1 MTKRSIFGQA
11 FVAGIVLF
19 SGGAEGSQT
28 VISREEREDRLRET
42 VIPSEEIGGLSN
54 QDLTQKRNEDSTEE
68 NERYRSSPRRYPV
81 FYIDQSIWKT
91 GQKSKANQDE
101 GILSW
106 ILRRLED
113 IGFDD
118 DTKGN
123 EVRQDDNLVSQGS
136 YKNYDKIEVEEHK
149 EILIT
154 DDDGTHQYKMDDD
167 VPAPTWTPRRTTLQ
181 PTIAPTPLDTTFWN
195 DLDSLD
201 TNMDMDGGD
210 SKPTDTQITDT
221 DLLLNRPDN
230 SVVLRIVLG
239 VVRYENMTEV
249 DITNIINMAA
259 RALNVVLNKDEEIPF
274 VVYDRLDYLN
284 RDGEW
289 NRDLG
294 EAQIPSAPFRGE
306 GKPRQRDA
314 DMADKY
320 LAKLFLDNVVM
331 EMLDNNWFE
340 ISSIYTVW
348 RQGDFAPVKNRPR
361 LTNIEGICSGSVER
375 AMDQGIYWESLEGVR
390 LGDPDLIIPGKN
402 YYADDKGIVDAKDV
416 GDEYDMADMFC
427 PCNRPVHE
435 EALECPKTDSDVTYS
450 AVIADNMMEIEWGI
464 REWVGFVLLC
474 STMLFVILLSLISDY
489 VLEKRRMQ
497 QLWGAALTADGVDDF
512 LQVGWQIYEKPPEEQ
527 PPEGVAPEKAQQ
539 QAQLYLHIYDK
550 GRGEGYNDENSMLKG
565 GVEPQLFAPSTDTD
579 APHAAPLQPHQNPQ
593 ESKADEDAADPN
605 KPS

>member
-19 SGGAEGSQT
+19 SGGAEGSQI
-28 VISREEREDRLRET
+28 VISREDIRET

-54 QDLTQKRNEDSTEE
+54 QDLTQKRNEDSTGE

-91 GQKSKANQDE
+91 GQKSEAKQDE

-106 ILRRLED
+106 ILRRLQD
-113 IGFDD
+113 FGVDD
-118 DTKGN
+118 DYDTGGN
-123 EVRQDDNLVSQGS
+123 KPRQDDNLNNQNG
-136 YKNYDKIEVEEHK
+136 YNNYNKVEVEEHK
-149 EILIT
+149 EKLIT
-154 DDDGTHQYKMDDD
+154 DDDGMFQSTLDDD
-167 VPAPTWTPRRTTLQ
+167 PSTWTPPRPTLK

-195 DLDSLD
+195 NLDSLD
-201 TNMDMDGGD
+201 TNMDWGD
-210 SKPTDTQITDT
+210 SKPTDTQLTDT
-221 DLLLNRPDN
+221 DLLLNRPHN

-239 VVRYENMTEV
+239 VVHYENMTEV

-274 VVYDRLDYLN
+274 VVYDTLDYLN
-284 RDGEW
+284 RDGER

-294 EAQIPSAPFRGE
+294 EAQLPSTPFRGE
-306 GKPRQRDA
+306 GKPQQRDA
-314 DMADKY
+314 TSPFDMADKY
-320 LAKLFLDNVVM
+320 MAKLFLDNVVM
-331 EMLDNNWFE
+331 QLLDNKWFE

-348 RQGDFAPVKNRPR
+348 RRVDGVSVKSRPVLKS
-361 LTNIEGICSGSVER
+361 IEGICSGSIER
-375 AMDQGIYWESLEGVR
+375 AMDRDIYWESLEDVR
-390 LGDPDLIIPGKN
+390 LGDPDLIIPGKI

-416 GDEYDMADMFC
+416 GDEYDMADMLC
-427 PCNRPVHE
+427 PYNRPIHD
-435 EALECPKTDSDVTYS
+435 EALECPKPDSGVTYS
-450 AVIADNMMEIEWGI
+450 AVIADNVMEIEWGN
-464 REWVGFVLLC
+464 REWFGFVLLC
-474 STMLFVILLSLISDY
+474 STMLFVILLSLISDF
-489 VLEKRRMQ
+489 VLKKRRMQ

-527 PPEGVAPEKAQQ
+527 PPEEVAPEEAQQ

-550 GRGEGYNDENSMLKG
+550 GKGEGYNDENSLLKG

-579 APHAAPLQPHQNPQ
+579 APHGAALQPHQNPQ

-605 KPS
+605 NPS